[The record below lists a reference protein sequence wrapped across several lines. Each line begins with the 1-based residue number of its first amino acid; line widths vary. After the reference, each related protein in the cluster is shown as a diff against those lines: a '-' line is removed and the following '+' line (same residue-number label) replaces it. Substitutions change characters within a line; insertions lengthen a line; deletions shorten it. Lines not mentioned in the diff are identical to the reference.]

1 MEFHRKQRFSIRKYA
16 IGVASVLI
24 GLALV
29 GPMVAADTVTSEE
42 QAITCLLYTSTVS
55 FLISV

>member
-1 MEFHRKQRFSIRKYA
+1 MKTTFFNSKYA

-29 GPMVAADTVTSEE
+29 GQWLADTVTSED
-42 QAITCLLYTSTVS
+42 QTITASADTARTTSENHPVKKK
-55 FLISV
+55 